1 MWCLSI
7 LLIVALPMLWARR
20 RLWLWWMEALVRW
33 DCRAAGHAEARGDRD
48 AEIAHLERAECC
60 LGRAICAVRGS

>member
-1 MWCLSI
+1 MWRLSI

-20 RLWLWWMEALVRW
+20 RLWPWWMEALAFW

-48 AEIAHLERAECC
+48 AAIAHLERAEC
-60 LGRAICAVRGS
+60 RFSQAICAVRGS